1 MTAQPSH
8 LHLLLAFLEPL
19 LGGTLVLVEP
29 HQRPAGQ
36 GLRLVTGK
44 LRVLATAGDRQTFF
58 DRFSEPEPLVEFA
71 HLDQAT
77 LRGDAAPLEIHPQRG
92 VERDLKGLILL
103 VTRWVL
109 TSGAFSLLLQTYE
122 Y

>member
-1 MTAQPSH
+1 
-8 LHLLLAFLEPL
+8 
-19 LGGTLVLVEP
+19 
-29 HQRPAGQ
+29 
-36 GLRLVTGK
+36 
-44 LRVLATAGDRQTFF
+44 
-58 DRFSEPEPLVEFA
+58 
-71 HLDQAT
+71 
-77 LRGDAAPLEIHPQRG
+77 LEIHPQRG